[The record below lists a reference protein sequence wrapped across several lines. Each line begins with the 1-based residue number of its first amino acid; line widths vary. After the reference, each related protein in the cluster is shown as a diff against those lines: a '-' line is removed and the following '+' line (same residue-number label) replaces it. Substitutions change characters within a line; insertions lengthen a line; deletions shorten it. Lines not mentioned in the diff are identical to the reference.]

1 MLGTSPPQAL
11 PIAMAVSVLLAI
23 AAARPGQPNR
33 PVTIR
38 AVAVDSVVDGVPYSR
53 TFIDLSPVM
62 VQIDDLEGQRS
73 TA

>member
-11 PIAMAVSVLLAI
+11 PIVMAVSVLLAI

-53 TFIDLSPVM
+53 TFIDRSPVM